1 MLLRQPK
8 CSERAVHELSHAM
21 SADLNVKNP
30 TAPLTTFHQALIPG
44 ATPLLG
50 FALAVTFCVA
60 LSACG
65 GGGGGE
71 NTATVPPPPPAAAP
85 PGPGPLLVTTSPT
98 GGLASGFRRAIASA
112 QAPVTD
118 DGGAGFTPG
127 APALETDGGGF
138 TTTYRLEADVDE
150 LDFVKYDGK
159 HMFIAPTR
167 GAACCFEVEPVAE
180 GLSIAPPPPR
190 GPRQIRILRTN
201 ADAATA
207 EQIGSI
213 ELTDDASVEGLFSND
228 SQLMAVTSTAW
239 WGYHGDQFSSLPA
252 WESQTV
258 GLQLF
263 DMSDPVRPAL
273 TWSMSLEGALVTGRQ
288 IGSRVLLVSRHYPQI
303 DNLLP
308 GSTDP
313 EVQATN
319 QAVLETVSATDLLP
333 GVLVNNEDAPDVL
346 SESDCLVTN
355 PEHPIAPDATG
366 YPILTT
372 IILIDLENPSVT
384 DARCYAEA
392 ADGVYVAPG
401 SIYLAQTVYD
411 DPDALDSIVHRFDLN
426 TEISYRGSARVAGS
440 LLGRG
445 QADFRMSEH
454 DDVLRM
460 VTTRWNRENE
470 DDRFDHYL
478 YTLQPSAS
486 EAALVE
492 LARLPSDDSS
502 TPIGKPNEDLFGV
515 RFLGDRAY
523 LVTFEQIDPL
533 YVIDLSDPS
542 APSLAGEL
550 EVPGFS
556 DLLHPVSESLLLGLG
571 ADAEGQVKLELFEV
585 SDANAPQSRGTITLA
600 EDAVWSWT
608 EARYDRRAFTY
619 LNGGAAGV
627 DRITVPMSV
636 GISQEEEF
644 FAQEEQLHMFEIRG
658 KDSATSASLVATG
671 VLRVTDAQPF
681 ELRPRG
687 VLDGDAVFFLLGEE
701 LWGGFWG
708 LDAPALG
715 PF

>member
-1 MLLRQPK
+1 
-8 CSERAVHELSHAM
+8 M
-21 SADLNVKNP
+21 SIS
-30 TAPLTTFHQALIPG
+30 APVTVFNGAFIPG
-44 ATPLLG
+44 AKPLLRL
-50 FALAVTFCVA
+50 ALAAT
-60 LSACG
+60 LSFVLCACSG
-65 GGGGGE
+65 GGGGGS
-71 NTATVPPPPPAAAP
+71 TPAASPPPPAAAP
-85 PGPGPLLVTTSPT
+85 PGPGPLLIAPSPT
-98 GGLASGFRRAIASA
+98 DGLASGFRRAIASA
-112 QAPVTD
+112 QASVTD

-127 APALETDGGGF
+127 APALEADGGGF

-180 GLSIAPPPPR
+180 GLFIAPPPPR

-201 ADAATA
+201 TNAATA

-213 ELTDDASVEGLFSND
+213 ELADDASVEGLFSND

-263 DMSDPVRPAL
+263 DLSDPVRPTL

-303 DNLLP
+303 DNLFP

-319 QAVLETVSATDLLP
+319 QAVLENVLAIDLLP
-333 GVLVNNEDAPDVL
+333 GVRVNNEDAPDLL

-372 IILIDLENPSVT
+372 IIMIDLANQSLA

-392 ADGVYVAPG
+392 TDGVYVAPG
-401 SIYLAQTVYD
+401 SVYLAQTVYD
-411 DPDALDSIVHRFDLN
+411 APDAIDSIVHRFDLN

-440 LLGRG
+440 LVARG

-460 VTTRWNRENE
+460 VTTRWDRENE

-478 YTLQPSAS
+478 YTLRPSAN

-502 TPIGKPNEDLFGV
+502 PPIGKPNEDLFGV

-533 YVIDLSDPS
+533 YVVDLSDPS
-542 APSLAGEL
+542 APSIAGEL

-571 ADAEGQVKLELFEV
+571 ADAEGQVKLELFDV
-585 SDANAPQSRGTITLA
+585 SDATAPQSRGTLTLA
-600 EDAVWSWT
+600 EGSAWSWT

-619 LNGGAAGV
+619 LNGGAVGV
-627 DRITVPMSV
+627 DRVTVPMSV
-636 GISQEEEF
+636 GIAQDEEEF

-658 KDSATSASLVATG
+658 KESAASASLVATG

-687 VLDGDAVFFLLGEE
+687 ILDGDAVFFLLGEQ
-701 LWGGFWG
+701 LWSGFWG
-708 LDAPALG
+708 LGAPAMG